1 MTIPIFYHPSYSS
14 LSLPDNH
21 RFPIEKYRLL
31 YQFIKH
37 ELAEQFRF
45 ITPEKASLDDISKIH
60 CRVFVEQFVAGTLE
74 PKAVR
79 KMGFP
84 WSPQLVERTLYSIGA
99 SIQGAKLA
107 LETQIASQISGGYH
121 HSFPSFGSG
130 FCIFNDLVI
139 AAHHLLDNNLV
150 SKVVILDLD
159 VHQGDGS
166 AVCAQAMD
174 DIVTISLHCAQNFP
188 AKKQHS
194 DYDFTLNKHAN
205 DQEYQTMLQQCL
217 LTLLVEQPDIVL
229 YNAGADIFSGD
240 ELGYFNVSLAGV
252 KQRDQ
257 SVISFCVSHD
267 IPIFTAS
274 GGGYQRNVD
283 NLVNVHK
290 QLYLSMT
297 NA

>member
-14 LSLPDNH
+14 LSLPENH
-21 RFPIEKYRLL
+21 RFPIEKYQLL

-45 ITPEKASLDDISKIH
+45 ITPEKASLDDISNVH
-60 CRVFVEQFVAGTLE
+60 CPIFVKQFVTGTLE
-74 PKAVR
+74 PKAIR

-99 SIQGAKLA
+99 SIQGSKLA

-121 HSFPSFGSG
+121 HSFPNFGSG

-139 AAHHLLDNNLV
+139 AARHLLDSNLV

-166 AVCAQAMD
+166 AVCAQEMD
-174 DIVTISLHCAQNFP
+174 DIVTISLHCTQNFP

-205 DQEYQTMLQQCL
+205 DQEYQTMLQRCL

-274 GGGYQRNVD
+274 GGGYQRNVG

>member
-21 RFPIEKYRLL
+21 RFPIEKYQLL

-45 ITPEKASLDDISKIH
+45 ITPEKASLDDISKVH
-60 CRVFVEQFVAGTLE
+60 CPIFVQQFVSGTLE
-74 PKAVR
+74 PKAIR

-84 WSPQLVERTLYSIGA
+84 WSPQLVERTFYSIGA

-107 LETQIASQISGGYH
+107 LETHIASQISGGYH

-139 AAHHLLDNNLV
+139 AARHLLDNNLV

-174 DIVTISLHCAQNFP
+174 DIVTISLHCEQNFP

-217 LTLLVEQPDIVL
+217 LTLLIEQPDIVL
-229 YNAGADIFSGD
+229 YNAGADIYSGD

-252 KQRDQ
+252 KQREQ
-257 SVISFCVSHD
+257 SVISFCASYD
-267 IPIFTAS
+267 LPIFTAS

-297 NA
+297 NR